1 MEVRLLQLLEAGALS
16 KAEMSQRLGQKS
28 VSGPLNHLVRTLL
41 RSGKVAYTL
50 PDKPNSRLQKYKLS
64 NGQDT

>member
-1 MEVRLLQLLEAGALS
+1 MEDRLLQILKSGALS

-28 VSGPLNHLVRTLL
+28 VSGPLNQLVRTLL

-50 PDKPNSRLQKYKLS
+50 PDKPNSRLQKYKLN